1 MLPKLDG
8 LEVCKQLRQQK
19 KFTPVLML
27 TAKDDE
33 FDKVLGLELGADD
46 YMTKPFSP
54 REVVARIKAIL
65 RRSQIRNEESEL

>member
-1 MLPKLDG
+1 MVWKY
-8 LEVCKQLRQQK
+8 VSNFVKQK

-46 YMTKPFSP
+46 
-54 REVVARIKAIL
+54 
-65 RRSQIRNEESEL
+65 

>member
-1 MLPKLDG
+1 MNNRILVVDDEPI
-8 LEVCKQLRQQK
+8 
-19 KFTPVLML
+19 LML

-54 REVVARIKAIL
+54 GSCRV
-65 RRSQIRNEESEL
+65 